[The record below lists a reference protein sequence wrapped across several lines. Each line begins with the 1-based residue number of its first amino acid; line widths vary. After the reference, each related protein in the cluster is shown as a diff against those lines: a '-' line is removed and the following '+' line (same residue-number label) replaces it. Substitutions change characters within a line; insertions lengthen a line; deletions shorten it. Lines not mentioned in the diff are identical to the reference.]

1 MVVLKRRM
9 CGTDVPI
16 VLNEDI
22 KKKNRQIKKI
32 KRKCSNY
39 MYYNMED
46 KFAAVFPYMNT
57 EV

>member
-22 KKKNRQIKKI
+22 KKKKQTDKKNQ
-32 KRKCSNY
+32 KK
-39 MYYNMED
+39 M
-46 KFAAVFPYMNT
+46 F
-57 EV
+57 